1 MDANTGSRV
10 AAALPELL
18 PHGAPLKCVFN
29 DLQDQPDPSFLEAMA
44 PITDEIIPQA
54 QAMARHTYQQAIDLK
69 TYGRFRHHLI
79 SEDHLAIIM
88 KYCAEDTDPSV
99 YKEANASCY
108 KPDRSSASPFKN
120 FLWLLLRA
128 MYYLQPYPGT
138 IVHRG
143 VKKDLRND
151 YPAGREFTWQG
162 FTSTTKSLHTLCQDM
177 FLGDRGERTI
187 FTIELTQRQARDI
200 SAYSPLDEGE
210 VLLPPAS
217 RFRVISMLAQV
228 DLTIVHLLE
237 LPSEEWILKLPQGVT
252 IEVLEQQLHRT
263 QRDRDEAQQELAAE
277 RMLAQEQLASQQAML
292 QQTQQDLDVS
302 QEQLISQAALLQQ
315 TKHRLDDALQKL
327 EEKTGSAQHQL
338 ASQAAELQQARQDLE
353 ALLQQTQHCLNDSL
367 QKMEEKTASAQQQLA
382 SQAAELQQERQDL
395 NEVPRTAGAEKA
407 HAQEQLASQEP
418 SLHQTQHRLD
428 DKQQLKEET
437 VTAPGL
443 LAKQKRMHSH
453 EHSNAFVL
461 TITMICFL
469 PSFLL
474 GREFC
479 REEDIQLPRKWSVRL
494 LYWLLVNLLF
504 LFFIFLPVIICE
516 RWTSMITRKTCD
528 LDFAR
533 VVDVLFTF
541 MLLSTCKL
549 VDCWHIK
556 VYIESIDPWPRGIPD
571 ARLLSIA
578 CCLLSR
584 APYTLLCRISMG
596 AWDLRVVRLVDAF
609 FSQLLVLLCF
619 RML

>member
-54 QAMARHTYQQAIDLK
+54 QAMAQHTHQQAIDLK

-108 KPDRSSASPFKN
+108 KPDRSSVSPFKK

-217 RFRVISMLAQV
+217 HFRVISMLAQV

-252 IEVLEQQLHRT
+252 VEVLEQQLHRT

-367 QKMEEKTASAQQQLA
+367 QKLEEKTASAQQQLA
-382 SQAAELQQERQDL
+382 SQAAELHQERQDL

-407 HAQEQLASQEP
+407 HTQEQFSSQEAR
-418 SLHQTQHRLD
+418 LHQTQHRLD
-428 DKQQLKEET
+428 DKQKLKEET
-437 VTAPGL
+437 VIAPNL
-443 LAKQKRMHSH
+443 LA
-453 EHSNAFVL
+453 L
-461 TITMICFL
+461 PITMICCLPNFL
-469 PSFLL
+469 AGL
-474 GREFC
+474 EFC
-479 REEDIQLPRKWSVRL
+479 TMEDDTLPRKWSERL
-494 LYWLLVNLLF
+494 LLWLLGVLLLLF
-504 LFFIFLPVIICE
+504 VSFLPVIICE

-541 MLLSTCKL
+541 MLHSTLPL
-549 VDCWHIK
+549 V
-556 VYIESIDPWPRGIPD
+556 SILE
-571 ARLLSIA
+571 ARSLSIA
-578 CCLLSR
+578 FCLLSR

-596 AWDLRVVRLVDAF
+596 AWDLRAVRLVDAF
-609 FSQLLVLLCF
+609 FSQLLILLCC
-619 RML
+619 RIWNSM